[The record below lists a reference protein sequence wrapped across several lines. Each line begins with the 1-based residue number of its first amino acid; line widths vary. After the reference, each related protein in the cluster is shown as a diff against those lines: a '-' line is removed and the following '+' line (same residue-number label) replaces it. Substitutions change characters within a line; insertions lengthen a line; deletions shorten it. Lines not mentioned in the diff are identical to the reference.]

1 MSMVAM
7 QVVGVRIEMPSNQP
21 IVLLKEIDGVR
32 FLPIWVGAV
41 EATAIAFAQ
50 QGVVPPRPLTHDLM
64 QDIVESLDAT
74 LTAVQVTAME
84 EGVFMASLLMRDPNG
99 NAVSVSAR
107 PSDAI
112 ALALRTHSNILA
124 DSDLLDSVGIEIPED
139 VAQDAMNASGDTSE
153 MERFREFL
161 DQINP
166 EDFAGQAV
174 EAPKLSTSSIGFG
187 SVAAGNHAH
196 GNLSLS
202 DSPRELRF
210 PS

>member
-1 MSMVAM
+1 M

-50 QGVVPPRPLTHDLM
+50 QGIIPPRPLTHDLM

-74 LTAVQVTAME
+74 LTAVQVTAIE
-84 EGVFMASLLMRDPNG
+84 EGVFMASLLIRNPDG
-99 NAVSVSAR
+99 NAVSISAR

-124 DSDLLDSVGIEIPED
+124 DSDLLDNVGIEIPED
-139 VAQDAMNASGDTSE
+139 VAQDALNASGESSE

-166 EDFAGQAV
+166 EDFAG
-174 EAPKLSTSSIGFG
+174 
-187 SVAAGNHAH
+187 
-196 GNLSLS
+196 
-202 DSPRELRF
+202 
-210 PS
+210 